1 CAFDEDR
8 IVVTINVDDF
18 VRLAHA
24 RDVHAGLIC
33 FERAGLSRDE
43 QLAEV
48 RRAVVWLCDRDLVN
62 RVLWVRADGSCDIE
76 DVPPL
81 DAG

>member
-1 CAFDEDR
+1 
-8 IVVTINVDDF
+8 VVTINVDDF

-24 RDVHAGLIC
+24 RDVHAGLIL

-48 RRAVVWLCDRDLVN
+48 RRAVEWLGDRDLVN

-81 DAG
+81 VAG